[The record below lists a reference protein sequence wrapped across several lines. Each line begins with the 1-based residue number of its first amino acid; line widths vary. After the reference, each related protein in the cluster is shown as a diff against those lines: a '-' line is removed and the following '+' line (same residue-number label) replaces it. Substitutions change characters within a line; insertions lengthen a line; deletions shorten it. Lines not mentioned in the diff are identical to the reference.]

1 MSATNGAKTGS
12 AEVALDPEVSRR
24 ILDAIRS
31 LQFGA
36 VEVTVHDGRVVQID
50 RRERTRLSAGREE
63 RNER

>member
-1 MSATNGAKTGS
+1 MSGINGAKSSPASPG
-12 AEVALDPEVSRR
+12 LDPEVSSR
-24 ILDAIRS
+24 ILEAIRS

-50 RRERTRLSAGREE
+50 RRERTRLSSGREE